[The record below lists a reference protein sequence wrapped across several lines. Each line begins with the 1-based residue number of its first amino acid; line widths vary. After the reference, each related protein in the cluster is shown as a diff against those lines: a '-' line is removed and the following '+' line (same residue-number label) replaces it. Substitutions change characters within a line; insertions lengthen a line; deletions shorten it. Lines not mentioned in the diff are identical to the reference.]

1 MTDRKGR
8 KPVSTMAHLQRQA
21 PEDRISSEVR
31 DHIGAG
37 LRAIYNEVVEQ
48 PVPDRFL
55 KLLEALKK
63 AEEEKN

>member
-1 MTDRKGR
+1 
-8 KPVSTMAHLQRQA
+8 MAHLQRQA